1 MDSAVMLAKVFGPF
15 LAIIGLWM
23 LIYGDH
29 LVKIMSAMKNS
40 PPSLY
45 LAAIITLLIGLFI
58 INTYNIWSIDIYVF
72 VTLFG
77 WAMFL
82 RGLLGFFM
90 APVLVK
96 LFMQKTAWIKVMGI
110 FPFVWGLILIWA
122 GFYR

>member
-23 LIYGDH
+23 LLYGDN
-29 LVKIMSAMKNS
+29 LVKIMTTMKNS
-40 PPSLY
+40 PPSVY
-45 LAAIITLLIGLFI
+45 LAAIVTLLIGLFM
-58 INTYNIWSIDIYVF
+58 INTYNSWSMDIYFF
-72 VTLFG
+72 VTLLG

-82 RGLLGFFM
+82 RGVLGFFL
-90 APVLVK
+90 PQVLVL
-96 LFMQKTAWIKVMGI
+96 LFMKNTAWIKVMGI